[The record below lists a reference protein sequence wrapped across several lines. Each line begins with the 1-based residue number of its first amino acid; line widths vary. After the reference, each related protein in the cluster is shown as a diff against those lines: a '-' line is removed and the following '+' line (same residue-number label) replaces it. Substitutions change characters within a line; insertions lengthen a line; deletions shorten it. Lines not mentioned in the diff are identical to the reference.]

1 MRDDLD
7 NYKKVAQM
15 SKELATYYS
24 PFTPLHQ
31 YKREI
36 LIKLPMI
43 KSEIIDLK
51 EAMKETS
58 ENIDGLKKQIRELE
72 AANREM
78 SAKGEAAVK
87 KNLDLNARMSEME
100 GQMSEMS
107 KKSFDEVPKLRDK
120 LEKAES
126 QRLIIDKRLIKVEK
140 ELKEYQDLAAG
151 QKETIKNLY
160 EQKKEIVYIE
170 ATPEKLKQS
179 DLEKFQKKCETLSQ
193 ACDTLGLI
201 VKEDAS
207 VMTDPIQF
215 GGQSGMPS

>member
-58 ENIDGLKKQIRELE
+58 ENIDGLKKQIKELE
-72 AANREM
+72 AANKDM
-78 SAKGEAAVK
+78 NAKSDATLK
-87 KNLDLNARMSEME
+87 KNLDLNARLSEME
-100 GQMSEMS
+100 VQMSEMS

-120 LEKAES
+120 LEKAET
-126 QRLIIDKRLIKVEK
+126 QKQMLDKRLLKVEK

-160 EQKKEIVYIE
+160 EQKKEKVYIE
-170 ATPEKLKQS
+170 AAPEKLKQS
-179 DLEKFQKKCETLSQ
+179 DFDKFQKKCETLSQ

-207 VMTDPIQF
+207 VMTDPVQF
-215 GGQSGMPS
+215 GSQSGMP